1 MAKKNLTIRI
11 DDEMR
16 EKLQLVADREMRP
29 LANQVLYFLAQALD
43 RYVIDNRLSY
53 YPTEGTLMTPEE
65 HEAKKVQF

>member
-29 LANQVLYFLAQALD
+29 LANQVLYFLAQALGK
-43 RYVIDNRLSY
+43 Y
-53 YPTEGTLMTPEE
+53 TEGTLMTPEE